1 MNSARIYPGLRSI
14 LLQISSDKDS
24 SQSVMMKTHVH
35 LDSDTCR
42 AGKVLAQG
50 MKKLTQ
56 GPYIS
61 SFFSAPNSLGIMPAT
76 SVSLKSILIVLRLL
90 LFC

>member
-1 MNSARIYPGLRSI
+1 MNSARTYPGLRSI
-14 LLQISSDKDS
+14 VPQISSDKDS

-42 AGKVLAQG
+42 AGKILAQG

-61 SFFSAPNSLGIMPAT
+61 SSSASNSLGLMPAI
-76 SVSLKSILIVLRLL
+76 SVLLKRILIVLRLL